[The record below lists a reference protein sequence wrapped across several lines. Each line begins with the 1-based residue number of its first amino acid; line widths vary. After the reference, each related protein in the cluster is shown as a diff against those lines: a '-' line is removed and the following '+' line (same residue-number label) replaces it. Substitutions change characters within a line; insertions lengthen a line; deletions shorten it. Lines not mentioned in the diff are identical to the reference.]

1 MLGGRGGST
10 ITDAAVFRINKVKTT
25 VLDFLGNVDIQ
36 TQKTIIDNNI
46 ESNDS
51 IIQDICSEL
60 IHIEEQLKSIQN
72 YSFISDISNDISNI
86 ERNIE
91 NINENLLDISN
102 TLFINI
108 KNELSDIKN
117 ELSEISNISS
127 SIHDNTSNIT
137 IELGNNG
144 NTIEYYTNQILND
157 LSSNILTTSNHDINN
172 QLNSIYSILVDLCN
186 NSTYTHDI
194 SNQLDILNVNI
205 SNLNYNINDV
215 SQQYFFIDYS
225 EKIESIYHNFKNID
239 KIINYNYSIEND
251 ILDILAHL
259 NSPNLST
266 SPNIP
271 NNQIKSLYDL
281 LYYFKINS
289 IYNSNELNININSL
303 NYEISNNEIQTLEY
317 FFNDYIQKIH
327 NIYNKIIDISTNYI
341 ELHIDNTKL
350 SNILD
355 DLSSSNTTPST
366 YDPNNQVKSLYD
378 LFIDLSNNSN
388 VIHYDNNLLNISI
401 DNFTYDICDNN
412 ELYFFDDYMKKIED
426 ICNNLNDIYLETNEY
441 KIKLAT
447 DSLYSSNE
455 TNSTYDTN
463 NQVKS
468 LYHLFADLCNNII
481 DISYD
486 TQTNNLLD
494 ISINISH
501 FSYDI
506 CDNNNIYFFH
516 DYIKK
521 VEDISNNI
529 SDICGNIK
537 TNIVIQSTSGIYDD
551 ISNIKNLV
559 SDNNVLTFVDNIEK
573 SIIKI
578 DYYNGNIIEF
588 SNKINEKINI
598 DNHIQNNFNSIT
610 NIDSSINS
618 IYTNTLNIVNDI
630 CYALYQ
636 LNFIDIS
643 LTALDNSLNDVL
655 NNQIISIN
663 NIDSSNVV
671 IVQNNVNITS
681 AVNTINTQYTIAR
694 GNIDAIDPLSV

>member
-1 MLGGRGGST
+1 MLGGSGGSI
-10 ITDAAVFRINKVKTT
+10 ITDGAIFRINTIKTKV
-25 VLDFLGNVDIQ
+25 LGFLGNVYMNQ
-36 TQKTIIDNNI
+36 TKTEIVSEI
-46 ESNDS
+46 ESTNLILGNIS
-51 IIQDICSEL
+51 SEL
-60 IHIEEQLKSIQN
+60 IDVCDQLISIQN
-72 YSFISDISNDISNI
+72 YGFISDISNDISNTKL
-86 ERNIE
+86 NIE
-91 NINENLLDISN
+91 NINEDLFEISN
-102 TLFINI
+102 TLFVN
-108 KNELSDIKN
+108 IKN
-117 ELSEISNISS
+117 ELSEISTISR
-127 SIHDNTSNIT
+127 SIHDNTSNIS

-144 NTIEYYTNQILND
+144 NTMEYYTNEILND
-157 LSSNILTTSNHDINN
+157 LSSNIDSSSNHDIVNSVK
-172 QLNSIYSILVDLCN
+172 SIYSILVDLCN
-186 NSTYTHDI
+186 NSTYTYDTYDTNKLY
-194 SNQLDILNVNI
+194 SLKVDV
-205 SNLNYNINDV
+205 SNLNYNINDI
-215 SQQYFFIDYS
+215 SQQYFFRDYS

-259 NSPNLST
+259 NFPNS
-266 SPNIP
+266 SNSQNIP
-271 NNQIKSLYDL
+271 NNQVKSLYDL

-289 IYNSNELNININSL
+289 TYNLDESNNVKVLNINMNSL
-303 NYEISNNEIQTLEY
+303 NYEISNDETLEY
-317 FFNDYIQKIH
+317 FFNDYIQKIDD
-327 NIYNKIIDISTNYI
+327 IYNKINDISNNYI
-341 ELHIDNTKL
+341 EKTINDIDNKL
-350 SNILD
+350 SNILGH
-355 DLSSSNTTPST
+355 LSSSNTTLST
-366 YDPNNQVKSLYD
+366 YDSNNQVKSLYHLFAD
-378 LFIDLSNNSN
+378 LCDNIIDIS
-388 VIHYDNNLLNISI
+388 HTQTNNLLEISI
-401 DNFTYDICDNN
+401 DISNISYDICGN

-426 ICNNLNDIYLETNEY
+426 ICNNLNYIYIETNEY
-441 KIKLAT
+441 KIKVAT

-455 TNSTYDTN
+455 TNSTYNPN

-537 TNIVIQSTSGIYDD
+537 TNIVIQNSSGIYDD

-559 SDNNVLTFVDNIEK
+559 SNSNVLTFVDNIEK
-573 SIIKI
+573 SIVKI
-578 DYYNGNIIEF
+578 DYYNGNIIDF

-636 LNFIDIS
+636 LNTIDIS
-643 LTALDNSLNDVL
+643 LLNLDSTLD
-655 NNQIISIN
+655 
-663 NIDSSNVV
+663 NIDSSNEL
-671 IVQNNVNITS
+671 ILQNNVEIKS
-681 AVNTINTQYTIAR
+681 AATTINTQYTVAR
-694 GNIDAIDPLSV
+694 SSINAIDPLNI

>member
-1 MLGGRGGST
+1 MSKSMLGGRGGST

-25 VLDFLGNVDIQ
+25 VLEFLGNVDIQ
-36 TQKTIIDNNI
+36 AQKIIIDINV
-46 ESNDS
+46 ESNNL
-51 IIQDICSEL
+51 IIGDISDEL
-60 IHIEEQLKSIQN
+60 IYIEQQLETIQ
-72 YSFISDISNDISNI
+72 NDISNT
-86 ERNIE
+86 ELNIE
-91 NINENLLDISN
+91 NINENLFDISN

-108 KNELSDIKN
+108 KNELS
-117 ELSEISNISS
+117 EISNIST

-137 IELGNNG
+137 IKLGNNG
-144 NTIEYYTNQILND
+144 NTMEYYTNEILDD
-157 LSSNILTTSNHDINN
+157 LSSNIDSSSNHDIVNSVK
-172 QLNSIYSILVDLCN
+172 SIYSILVDLCN
-186 NSTYTHDI
+186 NSTYTYDTYDTNKLY
-194 SNQLDILNVNI
+194 SLKVDV
-205 SNLNYNINDV
+205 SNLNYNINDI
-215 SQQYFFIDYS
+215 SQQYFFRDYS

-259 NSPNLST
+259 NFPNS
-266 SPNIP
+266 SNSQNIP
-271 NNQIKSLYDL
+271 NNQVKSLYDL

-289 IYNSNELNININSL
+289 TYNLDESNNVKVLNINMNSL
-303 NYEISNNEIQTLEY
+303 NYEISNDETLEY
-317 FFNDYIQKIH
+317 FFNDYIQKIDD
-327 NIYNKIIDISTNYI
+327 IYNKINDISNNYI
-341 ELHIDNTKL
+341 EKTINDIDNKL
-350 SNILD
+350 SNILS
-355 DLSSSNTTPST
+355 DLSSSNTTLST
-366 YDPNNQVKSLYD
+366 YDSNNQVKSLYHLFAD
-378 LFIDLSNNSN
+378 LCDNIIDIS
-388 VIHYDNNLLNISI
+388 YDTQTNNLLEISI
-401 DNFTYDICDNN
+401 DISNISYDICGN

-426 ICNNLNDIYLETNEY
+426 ICNNLNDIYIETNEY
-441 KIKLAT
+441 KIKVAT

-455 TNSTYDTN
+455 TNSTYNPN

-506 CDNNNIYFFH
+506 CDNNIYFFH

-537 TNIVIQSTSGIYDD
+537 TNIVIQNSSGIYDD

-559 SDNNVLTFVDNIEK
+559 SNSNVLTFVDNIEK
-573 SIIKI
+573 SIVKI
-578 DYYNGNIIEF
+578 DYYNGNIIDF

-636 LNFIDIS
+636 LNTIDIS
-643 LTALDNSLNDVL
+643 LLNLDSTLD
-655 NNQIISIN
+655 
-663 NIDSSNVV
+663 NIDSSNEL
-671 IVQNNVNITS
+671 ILQNNVEIKS
-681 AVNTINTQYTIAR
+681 AATTINTQYTVAR
-694 GNIDAIDPLSV
+694 SSINAIDPLNI

>member
-25 VLDFLGNVDIQ
+25 VLEILGNIDIQ
-36 TQKTIIDNNI
+36 AQKIIIDINV
-46 ESNDS
+46 ESNNL
-51 IIQDICSEL
+51 IIGDISDEL
-60 IHIEEQLKSIQN
+60 IYIEQQLETIQ
-72 YSFISDISNDISNI
+72 NDISNT
-86 ERNIE
+86 ELNIE
-91 NINENLLDISN
+91 NINENLFDISN
-102 TLFINI
+102 TLFIN
-108 KNELSDIKN
+108 IKN

-137 IELGNNG
+137 IKLGNNG
-144 NTIEYYTNQILND
+144 NTIEYHISEILND
-157 LSSNILTTSNHDINN
+157 LSSNIDSSSNHDIVNSVK
-172 QLNSIYSILVDLCN
+172 SIYSILVDLCN
-186 NSTYTHDI
+186 NSTYTYDTNKLY
-194 SNQLDILNVNI
+194 SLKVDV
-205 SNLNYNINDV
+205 SNLNYNINDI
-215 SQQYFFIDYS
+215 SQQYFFRDYS

-259 NSPNLST
+259 NFPNS
-266 SPNIP
+266 SNSQNIP
-271 NNQIKSLYDL
+271 NNQVKSLYDL

-289 IYNSNELNININSL
+289 TYNLDESNNVKVLNININMNSL
-303 NYEISNNEIQTLEY
+303 NYEISNDETLEY
-317 FFNDYIQKIH
+317 FFNDYIQKIDD
-327 NIYNKIIDISTNYI
+327 IYNKINNISNNYI
-341 ELHIDNTKL
+341 EQTINTNKL
-350 SNILD
+350 SNILS
-355 DLSSSNTTPST
+355 DLSSSNTTLST
-366 YDPNNQVKSLYD
+366 YDSNNQVKSLYHLFAD
-378 LFIDLSNNSN
+378 LCDNIIDIS
-388 VIHYDNNLLNISI
+388 HTQTNNLLEISI
-401 DNFTYDICDNN
+401 DISNISYDICGN

-426 ICNNLNDIYLETNEY
+426 ICNNLNDIYIETNEY
-441 KIKLAT
+441 KIKVAT

-455 TNSTYDTN
+455 TNSNYNPN

-506 CDNNNIYFFH
+506 CDNNIYFFH

-537 TNIVIQSTSGIYDD
+537 TNIVIQNSSGIYDD

-559 SDNNVLTFVDNIEK
+559 SDSNVLTFVDNIEK
-573 SIIKI
+573 SIVKI
-578 DYYNGNIIEF
+578 DYYNGNIIDF

-636 LNFIDIS
+636 LNTIDIS
-643 LTALDNSLNDVL
+643 LLNLDSTLD
-655 NNQIISIN
+655 
-663 NIDSSNVV
+663 NIDSSNEL
-671 IVQNNVNITS
+671 ILQNNDEIKS
-681 AVNTINTQYTIAR
+681 AATTINTQYTVAR
-694 GNIDAIDPLSV
+694 GNIFAIDPLNI

>member
-1 MLGGRGGST
+1 MSKSMLGGRGGST

-25 VLDFLGNVDIQ
+25 VLEFLGNVDIQ
-36 TQKTIIDNNI
+36 AQKIIIDINV
-46 ESNDS
+46 ESNNL
-51 IIQDICSEL
+51 IIGDISDEL
-60 IHIEEQLKSIQN
+60 IYIEQQLETIQ
-72 YSFISDISNDISNI
+72 NDISNT
-86 ERNIE
+86 ELNIE
-91 NINENLLDISN
+91 NINENLFDISN

-108 KNELSDIKN
+108 KNELS
-117 ELSEISNISS
+117 EISNIST

-137 IELGNNG
+137 IKLGNNG
-144 NTIEYYTNQILND
+144 NTMEYYTNEILDD
-157 LSSNILTTSNHDINN
+157 LSSNIDSSSNHDIVNSVK
-172 QLNSIYSILVDLCN
+172 SIYSILVDLCN
-186 NSTYTHDI
+186 NSTYTYDTYDTNKLY
-194 SNQLDILNVNI
+194 SLKVDV
-205 SNLNYNINDV
+205 SNLNYNINDI
-215 SQQYFFIDYS
+215 SQQYFFRDYS

-259 NSPNLST
+259 NFPNS
-266 SPNIP
+266 SNSQNIP
-271 NNQIKSLYDL
+271 NNQVKSLYDL

-289 IYNSNELNININSL
+289 TYNLDESNNVKVLNINMNSL
-303 NYEISNNEIQTLEY
+303 NYEISNDETLEY
-317 FFNDYIQKIH
+317 FFNDYIQKIDD
-327 NIYNKIIDISTNYI
+327 IYNKINDISNNYI
-341 ELHIDNTKL
+341 EKTINDIDNKL
-350 SNILD
+350 SNILS
-355 DLSSSNTTPST
+355 DLSSSNTTLST
-366 YDPNNQVKSLYD
+366 YNP
-378 LFIDLSNNSN
+378 
-388 VIHYDNNLLNISI
+388 
-401 DNFTYDICDNN
+401 
-412 ELYFFDDYMKKIED
+412 
-426 ICNNLNDIYLETNEY
+426 
-441 KIKLAT
+441 
-447 DSLYSSNE
+447 
-455 TNSTYDTN
+455 N

-506 CDNNNIYFFH
+506 CDNNIYFFH

-537 TNIVIQSTSGIYDD
+537 TNIVIQNSSGIYDD

-559 SDNNVLTFVDNIEK
+559 SNSNVLTFVDNIEK
-573 SIIKI
+573 SIVKI
-578 DYYNGNIIEF
+578 DYYNGNIIDF

-636 LNFIDIS
+636 LNTIDIS
-643 LTALDNSLNDVL
+643 LLNLDSTLD
-655 NNQIISIN
+655 
-663 NIDSSNVV
+663 NIDSSNEL
-671 IVQNNVNITS
+671 ILQNNVEIKS
-681 AVNTINTQYTIAR
+681 AATTINTQYTVAR
-694 GNIDAIDPLSV
+694 SSINAIDPLNI